1 MKIHAA
7 LATIMIAAA
16 IGGTP
21 ANAAEKTARLSDPA
35 TTGTVYERAGI
46 LKETRLGGDD
56 SALSKRDSGLSGVE
70 RGDIQAAVRGQIQAL
85 ASRDA
90 DQAFSFLAPL
100 TQQFFVDAP
109 TFLTT
114 LNQKIIPVMYA
125 KRFALTGLER
135 EAGDAVQHVV
145 FTGPKNHEWLARF
158 KVERQPDGGWLVK
171 GCHVELARGQL
182 T

>member
-7 LATIMIAAA
+7 LATIIIAAA
-16 IGGTP
+16 IGPLP
-21 ANAAEKTARLSDPA
+21 ANAADKTARLSDPA
-35 TTGTVYERAGI
+35 TTGTVYDRTGVLQEA
-46 LKETRLGGDD
+46 RLGDD
-56 SALSKRDSGLSGVE
+56 ASALSQRDSGLSGVE

-85 ASRDA
+85 ATRNADA
-90 DQAFSFLAPL
+90 AFSFLSPL
-100 TQQFFVDAP
+100 AQQFFVDPP

-114 LNQKIIPVMYA
+114 LNRQMIPVMYA

-145 FTGPKNHEWLARF
+145 FTGPKNHEWVARF
-158 KVERQPDGGWLVK
+158 KVERQPDGAWLVK